1 MTGKPPYLPELE
13 VHGDKDNF
21 ALWDKNHK
29 DVGAIMH
36 QAEYSDFT
44 NDEQFEIAHHIVKA
58 FALYREKIKN
68 GEPTQ
73 AGLKQTSLNGE
84 AVLCPNGKFMF
95 VVMMQTGTKLST
107 MASQEWWDDR
117 EQAVK
122 HLRAH
127 MSAILNKIRETT
139 NVHSMAAST
148 PDLLPH
154 QMKN

>member
-1 MTGKPPYLPELE
+1 MTGKPYLPEIGIEGDRSAFSL
-13 VHGDKDNF
+13 VDVDHGGHGGLLVPNMES
-21 ALWDKNHK
+21 
-29 DVGAIMH
+29 DVPPSM
-36 QAEYSDFT
+36 
-44 NDEQFEIAHHIVKA
+44 QFEVAHHMVKA

-84 AVLCPNGKFMF
+84 AVPCPNGKFMF

-117 EQAVK
+117 EEAVK

-127 MSAILNKIRETT
+127 MTAILNKLRETT

-148 PDLLPH
+148 PDLLPN